1 MSPYTSEEAI
11 RKMQRERKAKRT
23 PRPHRSS
30 AGLDSPNPG
39 FGGLRATR
47 VPRRGKRK
55 SDAGLQGYSNGGG
68 S

>member
-1 MSPYTSEEAI
+1 MRAAERAM
-11 RKMQRERKAKRT
+11 RKMQRNPKSKR
-23 PRPHRSS
+23 HVSS

-47 VPRRGKRK
+47 YTKHGRK